1 MSKQKTLRFKGDHI
15 MKLFAVTALLAVASL
30 STAARALS
38 PSSALQAEVPFNF
51 TVGYKQL
58 PSGNYIIKCNSG
70 GVITVESIDH
80 QRRVVFN
87 SITKP
92 ESTRGDKLIF
102 RKYGDHYFL
111 GKVSSSAFSADFP
124 SSKLETSV
132 RDHEERP
139 FGTN

>member
-1 MSKQKTLRFKGDHI
+1 

-80 QRRVVFN
+80 QRRVVVT

-92 ESTRGDKLIF
+92 ESTRGDKLVF
-102 RKYGDHYFL
+102 RKYGDRHFL
-111 GKVSSSAFSADFP
+111 GKVSSSVFSVDFP
-124 SSKLETSV
+124 PSKLETNA
-132 RDHEERP
+132 RDHQEKP
-139 FGTN
+139 FGKN

>member
-1 MSKQKTLRFKGDHI
+1 

-30 STAARALS
+30 STAALALS

-80 QRRVVFN
+80 QRRVVVT
-87 SITKP
+87 SIIKP

-132 RDHEERP
+132 RDHEEKP

>member
-1 MSKQKTLRFKGDHI
+1 MSKKNTSHKGEHV
-15 MKLFAVTALLAVASL
+15 MKLFTVTALLAVASL

-38 PSSALQAEVPFNF
+38 PSSALQAEIPFSF

-70 GVITVESIDH
+70 GLITVESIDH
-80 QRRVVFN
+80 QHRAVVA

-92 ESTRGDKLIF
+92 ESTRDDKLTF

-111 GKVSSSAFSADFP
+111 GKVSSSAFSADFL

-132 RDHEERP
+132 RDREEKP
-139 FGTN
+139 FGKN

>member
-1 MSKQKTLRFKGDHI
+1 

-58 PSGNYIIKCNSG
+58 PSGNYIIRCNSG
-70 GVITVESIDH
+70 GVITVESVDH
-80 QRRVVFN
+80 QRRVVVT

-92 ESTRGDKLIF
+92 ESTRGDDKLIF

-132 RDHEERP
+132 RDHDDKP
-139 FGTN
+139 FGKN

>member
-1 MSKQKTLRFKGDHI
+1 

-30 STAARALS
+30 SNAARALS

-80 QRRVVFN
+80 QRRVVVT

-92 ESTRGDKLIF
+92 ESTRGDDKLIF

-132 RDHEERP
+132 RDHAEKP
-139 FGTN
+139 FGKN

>member
-1 MSKQKTLRFKGDHI
+1 

-30 STAARALS
+30 SNAARALS

-80 QRRVVFN
+80 QRRVVVT

-92 ESTRGDKLIF
+92 ESVRGDKLIF
-102 RKYGDHYFL
+102 RKYGDRYFL

-132 RDHEERP
+132 RDHQEKL
-139 FGTN
+139 FGEN

>member
-1 MSKQKTLRFKGDHI
+1 
-15 MKLFAVTALLAVASL
+15 MKLFAVTALFAVASL
-30 STAARALS
+30 SPAAQALS

-58 PSGNYIIKCNSG
+58 PSGNYIIRCNSG

-80 QRRVVFN
+80 QRRVVVT

-92 ESTRGDKLIF
+92 ESTRDDKLIF

-111 GKVSSSAFSADFP
+111 GKVTSSAFSADFP
-124 SSKLETSV
+124 SSKLEMSV
-132 RDHEERP
+132 RDHE
-139 FGTN
+139 

>member
-1 MSKQKTLRFKGDHI
+1 

-38 PSSALQAEVPFNF
+38 SSSALQAEVPFNF

-80 QRRVVFN
+80 QRRVVVT

-132 RDHEERP
+132 RDHEEKP

>member
-1 MSKQKTLRFKGDHI
+1 
-15 MKLFAVTALLAVASL
+15 MKLFAVTALLAIASL

-51 TVGYKQL
+51 NVGYKQL
-58 PSGNYIIKCNSG
+58 PSGNYIIRCNSG

-80 QRRVVFN
+80 QRRVVVT

-92 ESTRGDKLIF
+92 ESTRGDGKLIF
-102 RKYGDHYFL
+102 RKYGHHYFL

-132 RDHEERP
+132 RDHDDKP
-139 FGTN
+139 FGKN